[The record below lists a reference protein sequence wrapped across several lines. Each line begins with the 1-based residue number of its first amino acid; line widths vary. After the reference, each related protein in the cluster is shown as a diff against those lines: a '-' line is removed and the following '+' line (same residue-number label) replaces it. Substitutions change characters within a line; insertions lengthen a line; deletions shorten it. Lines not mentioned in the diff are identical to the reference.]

1 MSISKQEIKEY
12 EINNILSS
20 TKEDLEKL
28 TDIELTTISDIIR
41 CRKLNKDVRLY
52 IIQSLLDSVHFLM
65 MQEEKRLKKEEKDKN
80 KDQRSIKTEE
90 YFEST
95 VNRLIKVLF
104 P

>member
-1 MSISKQEIKEY
+1 MPITKQEIKEY

-52 IIQSLLDSVHFLM
+52 IIQNLLDSVHFLM
-65 MQEEKRLKKEEKDKN
+65 MQEENRLKKEEKDKN
-80 KDQRSIKTEE
+80 KDQRRIKTEE
-90 YFEST
+90 YFES
-95 VNRLIKVLF
+95 NIDRLIKVLF
-104 P
+104 L